1 MLQFIGRTVQLEQRN
16 QAMNYFIAALV
27 DVHESLHGLKAKLQ
41 LAGNYWR
48 ARWKYRL
55 FTDMTWLRALLEWV
69 LGAVFDSEP
78 RLD

>member
-1 MLQFIGRTVQLEQRN
+1 MQLEQRN

-55 FTDMTWLRALLEWV
+55 FTDMTWLRALAEWV
-69 LGAVFDSEP
+69 LGAVFDRQP